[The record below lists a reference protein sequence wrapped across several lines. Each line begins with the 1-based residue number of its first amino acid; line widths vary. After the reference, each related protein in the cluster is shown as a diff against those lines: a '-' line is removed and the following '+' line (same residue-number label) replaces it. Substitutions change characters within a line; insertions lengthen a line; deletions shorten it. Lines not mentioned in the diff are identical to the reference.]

1 MNQPIEAA
9 PGTGTPTAEPGAL
22 SERALDQLTER
33 VYRLLAEDLARQRER
48 RGGGIGRWR

>member
-1 MNQPIEAA
+1 MNEPIEAT
-9 PGTGTPTAEPGAL
+9 PDTETPTAEPATL

-48 RGGGIGRWR
+48 RGGGLERWR